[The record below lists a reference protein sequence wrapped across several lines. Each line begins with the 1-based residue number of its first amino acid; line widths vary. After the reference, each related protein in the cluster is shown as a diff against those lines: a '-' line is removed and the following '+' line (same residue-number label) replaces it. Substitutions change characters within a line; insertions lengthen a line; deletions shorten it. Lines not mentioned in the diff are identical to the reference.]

1 MKKIDPDDP
10 TAGWCGLGQRHLKK
24 WTGHST
30 IILPNQKP
38 LKTSLLKFQQ
48 FCRALVRVGVMDA
61 SQFSEMANYTLQF

>member
-10 TAGWCGLGQRHLKK
+10 SAGWCGLGQRHLKK

-30 IILPNQKP
+30 IILPNQKQ

-48 FCRALVRVGVMDA
+48 FYRAAVRVGVTSA
-61 SQFSEMANYTLQF
+61 SQFSEITNCNLQF